1 MSDLS
6 NVPSGKPLLRRED
19 ARFLTGADIA
29 ASKIGGLPCGWLM
42 HGKDGSPMKE
52 PPHPIIAHDKV
63 RHVGDQVAL
72 VVAGQLHPLRLEP
85 EPARR
90 AAADVRLRARH
101 PRVEDARRQG
111 GMAGH
116 GKGSADV
123 MLAAAAEAEGH
134 TVLTCVARA
143 QVGGKIAQIGSRL
156 ADTTPDA
163 EGDDG
168 KAKKSWLPWKR

>member
-42 HGKDGSPMKE
+42 
-52 PPHPIIAHDKV
+52 HDKV

-123 MLAAAAEAEGH
+123 MLAAAEAEGH